1 MSEVIHVSGHVRSRA
16 DAFKTM
22 TGISATTYEGTVKNI
37 ASGVLAE
44 CRRLGYKVRTR
55 LTWAMEGDIREVHA
69 TIIGASNVKMWH
81 VFTTASD
88 QWPMLNEE
96 ATK

>member
-22 TGISATTYEGTVKNI
+22 TGISTATYEGTVKDV

-44 CRRLGYKVRTR
+44 CRRLGYEVRSR
-55 LTWAMEGDIREVHA
+55 ITWAMEGDIREVHA
-69 TIIGASNVKMWH
+69 TITSPEGEGMWH
-81 VFTTASD
+81 VFTTAWD
-88 QWPMLNEE
+88 QWSMLNEE
-96 ATK
+96 TTK

>member
-16 DAFKTM
+16 DAFRTM

-44 CRRLGYKVRTR
+44 CRRLGYKVRSR
-55 LTWAMEGDIREVHA
+55 LMWSPDGEIREVHA
-69 TIIGASNVKMWH
+69 TTTGVSAVDRWH
-81 VFTTASD
+81 LFTTASD
-88 QWPMLNEE
+88 PWPMLNEG
-96 ATK
+96 AGA

>member
-1 MSEVIHVSGHVRSRA
+1 MSEVIHISGRVRSRA

-22 TGISATTYEGTVKNI
+22 TGISVATYEGTVKDI
-37 ASGVLAE
+37 ASSVLAE
-44 CRRLGYKVRTR
+44 CRRQDYKVRSR
-55 LTWAMEGDIREVHA
+55 ISWSINYEIREVHA
-69 TIIGASNVKMWH
+69 TITGPGGVYMWH

>member
-1 MSEVIHVSGHVRSRA
+1 MSEVIHVSGIVRSRA
-16 DAFKTM
+16 DAFRTM
-22 TGISATTYEGTVKNI
+22 TGINTATYEGTVKNI

-44 CRRLGYKVRTR
+44 CRRQGYKVRSR
-55 LTWAMEGDIREVHA
+55 LTWAMDGEIREVHA
-69 TIIGASNVKMWH
+69 TITGASNVKMWH

>member
-22 TGISATTYEGTVKNI
+22 TGISTAIYEGTVKDV

-44 CRRLGYKVRTR
+44 CRRQGYEVRTR
-55 LTWAMEGDIREVHA
+55 LTWAMDGEIREVHA
-69 TIIGASNVKMWH
+69 TITGKGNVKMWH

-96 ATK
+96 ETK

>member
-1 MSEVIHVSGHVRSRA
+1 MTEVIHVSGHVRSRA

-22 TGISATTYEGTVKNI
+22 TGISTATYEGTVKNI

-44 CRRLGYKVRTR
+44 CRRLGYKVRSR
-55 LTWAMEGDIREVHA
+55 LTWSPDGEIREVHA
-69 TIIGASNVKMWH
+69 TTTGKGNVNMWH

-88 QWPMLNEE
+88 RWPMLNEE